1 MLALDL
7 TALAG
12 APSLVVVLARDLV
25 AASPL
30 TQDHWGDW
38 VRCATNPFVR

>member
-38 VRCATNPFVR
+38 NGFM